1 MATKAN
7 DQIPTGWRLHH
18 FILLAMA
25 LGLVLGISLNFLA
38 SSGIIDT
45 RIAQTAAQFGHGLG
59 TLFLR
64 LLQMVVVPLII
75 CSLVSGITNVSNL
88 KGLGTLGL
96 RTLIY
101 YLSTSLLAIVTGIVL
116 VNLIGPGQGVDL
128 SVLQSGA
135 ENVQSASIVQ
145 QTDQPI
151 ATILWQQLLQ
161 MIPQNPIAAA
171 AEGNMLA
178 VIFFSIL
185 LGVCISGTSDDSA
198 ERLGR
203 LFQAGFDV
211 MMKMTLL
218 IIRLAPIG
226 VFGYIL
232 FASADKDPSIF
243 KSLLWYMLTVFSGLM
258 IHAFVTLPL
267 ILSIFAKRS
276 PVAFAQA
283 MGAALI
289 TAFSTA
295 SSNATL
301 PLTLSSIEQRAQV
314 DRGVS
319 AFVLPLGAT
328 INMDGTALYE
338 AVAVLFIAQAYGI
351 ELSTT
356 QQVVVAITALLA
368 SIGAAGIPHAGLVM
382 MVVVLNAV
390 QLPTTAVA
398 LILGVDR
405 ILDMC
410 RTTVNVWSDS
420 VGAAVIDKTRGR
432 IREQDDTEPTT
443 SDEAG

>member
-1 MATKAN
+1 M
-7 DQIPTGWRLHH
+7 LHH

-25 LGLVLGISLNFLA
+25 LGLVVGLSLNYLVSHGVVDAGVAQSAA
-38 SSGIIDT
+38 S
-45 RIAQTAAQFGHGLG
+45 FGHGLG

-88 KGLGTLGL
+88 KGLGALGL
-96 RTLIY
+96 RTLLY
-101 YLSTSLLAIVTGIVL
+101 YISTSLLAIITGIVL

-128 SVLQSGA
+128 SVLQSEA
-135 ENVQSASIVQ
+135 QVSDSSAIIQRS
-145 QTDQPI
+145 DQPI

-161 MIPQNPIAAA
+161 MIPNNPIAAA
-171 AEGNMLA
+171 ADGNMLA
-178 VIFFSIL
+178 VIFFSIF
-185 LGVCISGTSDDSA
+185 LGICISGTGGESGDRFS
-198 ERLGR
+198 R
-203 LFQAGFDV
+203 LFHAGFEV
-211 MMKMTLL
+211 MMKMTLF
-218 IIRLAPIG
+218 IIRLAPVG

-243 KSLLWYMLTVFSGLM
+243 RSLLWYMLTVFSGLM
-258 IHAFVTLPL
+258 IHAFISLPL
-267 ILSIFAKRS
+267 ILTIFAKRS
-276 PVAFAQA
+276 PIAFAQA

-301 PLTLSSIEQRAQV
+301 PLTLSSIEKRAKV

-338 AVAVLFIAQAYGI
+338 AVAVLFIAQAFGV
-351 ELSTT
+351 ELSTS
-356 QQVVVAITALLA
+356 QQVVVAFTALVA

-420 VGAAVIDKTRGR
+420 IAAAVIDRARG
-432 IREQDDTEPTT
+432 DAND
-443 SDEAG
+443 